1 MGLHKRGSYTYAIL
15 TEQEQYSQSCETQQ
29 FSTSQTATAIYN
41 TTLKHICGQKSV
53 TDIK

>member
-15 TEQEQYSQSCETQQ
+15 TEQEQYSQSCETQR
-29 FSTSQTATAIYN
+29 FSTCYTL

-53 TDIK
+53 SDIK